1 MNDQKEF
8 LATEP
13 IGKLLFK
20 LSVPTVIAQLINM
33 LYNVVDRI
41 YIGHMPGDGSLALT
55 GVGVC
60 IPIIMIVSAFAALV
74 SSGGAPR
81 ASIFMGEQDKPSVE
95 KFLKEDNNVIGID
108 RCEATISHSKYKH
121 YLCDVRDYDN
131 LPDIDNVNILI
142 NNAGTQ
148 NESDIDINLKALIH
162 ITEKYGIQKNIKSIL
177 NIGSASGHTG
187 AEFPEYCASKGGVMA
202 YTKNVAMRVAQFGAT
217 CNSLDPGGVLTPLND
232 CVINDKELWDEIMGE
247 TPLKRWATPE
257 EIAEWAYFLTMI
269 NSFCT
274 GQNILVDGGESINY
288 NFVWKKD

>member
-20 LSVPTVIAQLINM
+20 LSVPTIIAQLINM

-60 IPIIMIVSAFAALV
+60 MPIIMIVSAFAALV

-81 ASIFMGEQDKPSVE
+81 ASIFMGEQDKPSAE
-95 KFLKEDNNVIGID
+95 KFLKEDNNFIGID

-131 LPDIDNVNILI
+131 LPDIDNVNVNVLI

-162 ITEKYGIQKNIKSIL
+162 ITEKYGIQKNVKSIL

-247 TPLKRWATPE
+247 TPLKRWARPE
-257 EIAEWAYFLTMI
+257 EIAEWAFPYY
-269 NSFCT
+269 
-274 GQNILVDGGESINY
+274 DK
-288 NFVWKKD
+288 FVLYRPKYPRRWRRIYKL

>member
-1 MNDQKEF
+1 MTTEGNEMNDQKEF

-60 IPIIMIVSAFAALV
+60 MPIIMIVSAVAALV

-81 ASIFMGEQDKPSVE
+81 ASIFMGEQDKPSAE

-121 YLCDVRDYDN
+121 YWR
-131 LPDIDNVNILI
+131 
-142 NNAGTQ
+142 
-148 NESDIDINLKALIH
+148 
-162 ITEKYGIQKNIKSIL
+162 YGI
-177 NIGSASGHTG
+177 
-187 AEFPEYCASKGGVMA
+187 Y
-202 YTKNVAMRVAQFGAT
+202 
-217 CNSLDPGGVLTPLND
+217 
-232 CVINDKELWDEIMGE
+232 
-247 TPLKRWATPE
+247 
-257 EIAEWAYFLTMI
+257 
-269 NSFCT
+269 
-274 GQNILVDGGESINY
+274 
-288 NFVWKKD
+288 